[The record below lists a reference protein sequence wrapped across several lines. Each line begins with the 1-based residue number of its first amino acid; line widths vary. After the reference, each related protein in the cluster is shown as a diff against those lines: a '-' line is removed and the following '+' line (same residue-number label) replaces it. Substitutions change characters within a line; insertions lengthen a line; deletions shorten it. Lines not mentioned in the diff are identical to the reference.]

1 MLPLHFHYTTFFIN
15 LKLLLKLFDGSVEFF
30 KTGYSK
36 RNLKS
41 LVLKYLLDRLKTTPS
56 KNPFDSLNFFKS
68 SFFSNNVYYRL
79 LCPFKIALECLDYF
93 NSFFRIFSFFDM
105 LMSKSGSSSQMCSDD
120 CFLWLPFVMFQN

>member
-30 KTGYSK
+30 KTGYSE

-41 LVLKYLLDRLKTTPS
+41 FVLKYLLDCHKTTPS

-68 SFFSNNVYYRL
+68 SFFGNNVYYRL

-93 NSFFRIFSFFDM
+93 NGFFRIFSFFDM
-105 LMSKSGSSSQMCSDD
+105 LMSKSGSSSQMYSDD
-120 CFLWLPFVMFQN
+120 CFLRLPFAMFQN